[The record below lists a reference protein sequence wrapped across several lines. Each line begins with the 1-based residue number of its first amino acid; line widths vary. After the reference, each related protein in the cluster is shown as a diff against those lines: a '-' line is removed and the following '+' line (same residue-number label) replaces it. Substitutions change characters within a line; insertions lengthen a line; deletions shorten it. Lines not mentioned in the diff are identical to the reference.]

1 MTMEIKLTNVS
12 PRDAV
17 LCGTVREVIIY
28 QACKSKSPADALF
41 QVCAPAKSIQAGQV
55 PADSVLNF
63 LLLIKTISRI
73 KQLAQRGGSCALLS
87 E

>member
-1 MTMEIKLTNVS
+1 MMGKKLTNVS

-17 LCGTVREVIIY
+17 PGGIVREVIIY
-28 QACKSKSPADALF
+28 QAYKLELPADAFL
-41 QVCAPAKSIQAGQV
+41 QACAPAKSIQAGQV
-55 PADSVLNF
+55 RAGNVLNF

-73 KQLAQRGGSCALLS
+73 RQSAQRRDSCALLS